1 MVETQREADKEALHS
16 GVTMRRE
23 GNEWNGRSEQN
34 KENRS
39 EIRTLNIK
47 HVSSSIEVTETTS
60 IKEGNSER
68 VESNNIV
75 KRMHFDSSNKLRW
88 GGIKFSLGEWGF
100 PIQLDVD
107 EENKRIVKSLPDI
120 DKPSVDVKKLEEG
133 SNQSSTTIIGGYSAA
148 VYQTFSVGDK
158 SIVYREKTVLNV
170 IGNPLVVNIEKSY
183 DRGEQHVFR
192 SWSAEIAYQSE
203 ASKTKLSFSTSVE
216 SEEAAM
222 REFLSQKAA
231 DRWKSEMELK
241 AMNLG

>member
-47 HVSSSIEVTETTS
+47 HVSSIEVTETTS

-88 GGIKFSLGEWGF
+88 GGIENLAFQSL
-100 PIQLDVD
+100 
-107 EENKRIVKSLPDI
+107 
-120 DKPSVDVKKLEEG
+120 
-133 SNQSSTTIIGGYSAA
+133 
-148 VYQTFSVGDK
+148 
-158 SIVYREKTVLNV
+158 
-170 IGNPLVVNIEKSY
+170 
-183 DRGEQHVFR
+183 
-192 SWSAEIAYQSE
+192 
-203 ASKTKLSFSTSVE
+203 
-216 SEEAAM
+216 
-222 REFLSQKAA
+222 
-231 DRWKSEMELK
+231 
-241 AMNLG
+241 